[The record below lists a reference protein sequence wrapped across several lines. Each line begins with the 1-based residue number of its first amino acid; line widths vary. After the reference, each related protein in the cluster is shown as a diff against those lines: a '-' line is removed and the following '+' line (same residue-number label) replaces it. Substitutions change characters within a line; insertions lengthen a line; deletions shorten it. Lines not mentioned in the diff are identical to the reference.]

1 MNYILHLWIL
11 ICIYSI
17 VCLSLNLLIGYAGL
31 VSLGH
36 AAFLGIGAYAGAIG
50 MISLGLPFL
59 VAVVFAALV
68 SAIISVFISWP
79 SVRLRGDYFIL
90 ASFGFQ
96 IVIFY
101 LMYNWVELTGG
112 SSGLANIPPASVFGL
127 EIVSLWSFAILS
139 TVAAA
144 VCLAVMWLATE
155 RSSLGRA
162 FRAIRDDEV
171 AAETVGVDVVF
182 TRIAAFALAAGL
194 AGAAGAVFAPYM
206 TFIDPSSF
214 TVEQSIFL
222 LTVVVIGGL
231 GTLQGP
237 FVGVLVMMLLPEA
250 LGLLRIPGT
259 VAPTIRQMVYGAV
272 LIGLMFW
279 RPQGL
284 AGRYRL
290 D

>member
-1 MNYILHLWIL
+1 MNYVLHLWIL
-11 ICIYSI
+11 IGIYSI

-36 AAFLGIGAYAGAIG
+36 AAFFGIGAYAAALG
-50 MISLGLPFL
+50 MISFDLPFIL
-59 VAVVFAALV
+59 AVPFAAVV
-68 SAIISVFISWP
+68 SAFISVFISWP

-96 IVIFY
+96 IVIFF

-112 SSGLANIPPASVFGL
+112 PSGLANIPAPTIFGL
-127 EIVSLWSFAILS
+127 QIGSLWSYAVVSTITAAI
-139 TVAAA
+139 
-144 VCLAVMWLATE
+144 CLLLLWLATE
-155 RSSLGRA
+155 RSGLGRA

-182 TRIAAFALAAGL
+182 TRIAAFALAAAL

-237 FVGVLVMMLLPEA
+237 FVGVLVMLLLPEA
-250 LGLLRIPGT
+250 LGLLKIPGT
-259 VAPTIRQMVYGAV
+259 VAPTIRQMVYGLI

>member
-1 MNYILHLWIL
+1 MNYVLHLWIL
-11 ICIYSI
+11 IGIYSI
-17 VCLSLNLLIGYAGL
+17 VCLSLNLLVGYAGL

-36 AAFLGIGAYAGAIG
+36 AAFFGIGAYAAALG
-50 MISLGLPFL
+50 MIGLGMPFL
-59 VAVVFAALV
+59 VAVLFAAAV
-68 SAIISVFISWP
+68 SAFISIFISWP

-101 LMYNWVELTGG
+101 LLYNLVGLTGG
-112 SSGLANIPPASVFGL
+112 ASGLADIPPPNVFGL
-127 EIVSLWSFAILS
+127 QIGSLWSYAVLS
-139 TVAAA
+139 TVTA
-144 VCLAVMWLATE
+144 VICVGLLWLATE

-182 TRIAAFALAAGL
+182 TRIAAFALAAAL
-194 AGAAGAVFAPYM
+194 AGVSGAVFAPYM

-222 LTVVVIGGL
+222 LSIVVIGGL
-231 GTLQGP
+231 GTLRGP
-237 FVGVLVMMLLPEA
+237 FVGVLVMILLPEA

-259 VAPTIRQMVYGAV
+259 VAPTIRQMIYGAI
-272 LIGLMFW
+272 LIGLMFV

>member
-1 MNYILHLWIL
+1 MNYVLHLWIL
-11 ICIYSI
+11 IGIYSI

-36 AAFLGIGAYAGAIG
+36 AAFFGIGAYAAALG
-50 MISLGLPFL
+50 MISFDLPFIL
-59 VAVVFAALV
+59 AVPFAAVV
-68 SAIISVFISWP
+68 SAFISVFISWP

-96 IVIFY
+96 IVIFF

-112 SSGLANIPPASVFGL
+112 PSGLANIPAPTIFGL
-127 EIVSLWSFAILS
+127 QIGSLWSYAVVSTITAAI
-139 TVAAA
+139 
-144 VCLAVMWLATE
+144 CLLLLWLATE
-155 RSSLGRA
+155 RSGLGRA

-182 TRIAAFALAAGL
+182 TRIAAFALAAAL

-237 FVGVLVMMLLPEA
+237 FVGVLVMLLLPEA
-250 LGLLRIPGT
+250 LGLLKIPGT
-259 VAPTIRQMVYGAV
+259 VAPTIRQMIYGLI

>member
-1 MNYILHLWIL
+1 MNYVLHLWIL
-11 ICIYSI
+11 ITIYSI

-36 AAFLGIGAYAGAIG
+36 AAFFGIGAYAGAIG

-59 VAVVFAALV
+59 VAVPFAAVV
-68 SAIISVFISWP
+68 SAVISVFISWP

-96 IVIFY
+96 IIIFF
-101 LMYNWVELTGG
+101 LMYNLVKITGG
-112 SSGLANIPPASVFGL
+112 PSGLANIPPASVFGL
-127 EIVSLWSFAILS
+127 EITSLWSFAILS

-144 VCLAVMWLATE
+144 VCLTVMWLVTE

-182 TRIAAFALAAGL
+182 TRIAAFALAAAL
-194 AGAAGAVFAPYM
+194 AGAAGAIFAPYM

-237 FVGVLVMMLLPEA
+237 FVGVLVMILLPEA

-259 VAPTIRQMVYGAV
+259 VAPTINQMIYGAI

>member
-1 MNYILHLWIL
+1 MNYVLHLWIL
-11 ICIYSI
+11 IGIYSI

-36 AAFLGIGAYAGAIG
+36 AAFFGIGAYAATLG
-50 MISLGLPFL
+50 MVSLGLPFL
-59 VAVVFAALV
+59 VAVVFAGVV
-68 SAIISVFISWP
+68 SAFISIFISWP

-96 IVIFY
+96 IIIFF
-101 LMYNWVELTGG
+101 LMYNLVELTGG
-112 SSGLANIPPASVFGL
+112 PSGLANIPPPNIFGL
-127 EIVSLWSFAILS
+127 QISSLWSYAVLS

-144 VCLAVMWLATE
+144 VCLGIMWLATE

-182 TRIAAFALAAGL
+182 TRIAAFALAAAL
-194 AGAAGAVFAPYM
+194 AGVAGALFAPYM

-237 FVGVLVMMLLPEA
+237 FVGVLVMILLPEA

-259 VAPTIRQMVYGAV
+259 VAPTIRQMVYGAILV
-272 LIGLMFW
+272 ALMFW